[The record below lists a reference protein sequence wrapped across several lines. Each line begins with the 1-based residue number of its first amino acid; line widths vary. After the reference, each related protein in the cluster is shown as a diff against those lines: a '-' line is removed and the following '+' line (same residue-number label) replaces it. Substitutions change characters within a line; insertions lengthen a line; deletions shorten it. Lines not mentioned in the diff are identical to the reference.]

1 MKNIFAVAL
10 DDFNHRLLQAIR
22 NADNYRFHLLFSA
35 DKMVATPEYPRG
47 EVPSRWQPGS

>member
-10 DDFNHRLLQAIR
+10 GDFSHRLLQTILYT
-22 NADNYRFHLLFSA
+22 DDCCFHSLLSA
-35 DKMVATPEYPRG
+35 GKMVAAPEYPRG